1 MRLPI
6 ILMATTALAL
16 PAAAAD
22 LGVLTAL
29 DVCDELG
36 LSGLTVSSDSNC
48 LQISSELYYEFHYG
62 DYKGAL
68 PVLGSAYSGTI
79 DWTDD
84 DGAAT
89 DWDSWVDAYL
99 ILVGTAPSDFGPAKL
114 AMELYG
120 YNYAEAQ
127 NGVTVPD
134 TDLSF
139 DYAYVSVGD
148 GTVLT
153 AGLVEESI
161 FNEDDD
167 DAFGWLPS
175 FISDETDG
183 VAFDGGAGTYG
194 YEGHAVQLTHKFGD
208 GLSAGIALED
218 LDADGSL
225 IGVVNYAGDRV
236 SAHVSLLAGDILD
249 GGFNDIALHSG
260 LTATFD
266 AFKLRGAVAANN
278 SGWWNALASAEATLD
293 MFTLAA
299 TIDGTSERE
308 LGLVGSASAKL
319 NDSFTVELAAR
330 YLDAD
335 VTIVDNEGTEVRGRV
350 EYAATETV
358 TLAAEAGYLWTGPAA
373 PSGTQG
379 IADGLLELT
388 WAPGGGFEST
398 AAIAANSI
406 GAYKLSFEASKTYE

>member
-6 ILMATTALAL
+6 ILMATTVLAL
-16 PAAAAD
+16 PAAGAD
-22 LGVLTAL
+22 LGVLSAL

-36 LSGLTVSSDSNC
+36 LSGLTVSSTTNC
-48 LQISSELYYEFHYG
+48 LQVSAELYYEFHYG
-62 DYKGAL
+62 DYKGDL
-68 PVLGSAYSGTI
+68 PVLRSGYSGTI

-84 DGAAT
+84 DGGAT

-99 ILVGTAPSDFGPAKL
+99 IMVGTAPSDFGPAKV

-120 YNYAEAQ
+120 YDYAEAQ
-127 NGVTVPD
+127 NGVGVPERS
-134 TDLSF
+134 LGF
-139 DYAYVSVGD
+139 DYAYISVGD
-148 GTVLT
+148 STVLT

-167 DAFGWLPS
+167 EAFGWLES

-183 VAFDGGAGTYG
+183 VAFDGGAGNYG
-194 YEGHAVQLTHKFGD
+194 YEGHAIQLTHKFGN
-208 GLSAGIALED
+208 GLSAGIALEN
-218 LDADGSL
+218 LEADGSL
-225 IGVVNYAGDRV
+225 IGVVNYASDNLT
-236 SAHVSLLAGDILD
+236 AHVSLLAGDILD
-249 GGFNDIALHSG
+249 GSFDDIALHSG

-266 AFKLRGAVAANN
+266 IFKLRGAFAANN
-278 SGWWNALASAEATLD
+278 SGWWNALASAEATFD

-308 LGLVGSASAKL
+308 LGLLGSATAKL
-319 NDSFTVELAAR
+319 NDSFTVKLAAR

-335 VTIVDNEGTEVRGRV
+335 VNLANDEGTEVRGRV
-350 EYAATETV
+350 EYAASETL
-358 TLAAEAGYLWTGPAA
+358 TLAAEAGYLWAGAAA
-373 PSGTQG
+373 PSGTQT

-388 WAPGGGFEST
+388 WEPGGGFEST

-406 GAYKLSFEASKTYE
+406 GAYKVSFTASKTYE

>member
-1 MRLPI
+1 
-6 ILMATTALAL
+6 MATTALVL

-36 LSGLTVSSDSNC
+36 LSGLTVSSDTNC

-62 DYKGAL
+62 DYKGDL

-84 DGAAT
+84 DGGAP

-99 ILVGTAPSDFGPAKL
+99 ILVGTAPSDFGPAKV

-127 NGVTVPD
+127 NGVMVPD
-134 TDLSF
+134 SDVSF

-148 GTVLT
+148 STVLT
-153 AGLVEESI
+153 AGLVESSI

-194 YEGHAVQLTHKFGD
+194 YEGHAIQLTHKFGN

-225 IGVVNYAGDRV
+225 IGVVNYAGDNL

-249 GGFNDIALHSG
+249 GSFSDIALHSG

-266 AFKLRGAVAANN
+266 AFKLRGAFAVNN
-278 SGWWNALASAEATLD
+278 SGWWNALASAEATFD

-308 LGLVGSASAKL
+308 LGLVGSATAKL
-319 NDSFTVELAAR
+319 NDSFTVKLAAR

-335 VTIVDNEGTEVRGRV
+335 VNIVNDEGTEVRGRI

-358 TLAAEAGYLWTGPAA
+358 TLAAEAGYLWTGAAA

-398 AAIAANSI
+398 AAIAGNSI
-406 GAYKLSFEASKTYE
+406 GAYKVSFTASKTYE

>member
-84 DGAAT
+84 DGAAP

-161 FNEDDD
+161 FNENDD

-266 AFKLRGAVAANN
+266 AVKLRGAVAANN

-293 MFTLAA
+293 MFTLAG

-308 LGLVGSASAKL
+308 LGLTGAATAKL

-335 VTIVDNEGTEVRGRV
+335 VTIIDNEGTEVRGRV

-388 WAPGGGFEST
+388 WAPVGGFEST